1 MKVRAAA
8 ALLLLLA
15 AHAANAQRISVEA
28 RRDGGAVLVE
38 ARAQLKADE
47 RLAWEVLTGY
57 ERYALFVPDL
67 TSSHVLA
74 RARNTTIVKQKRV
87 TGFFLFRFPLEV
99 RLAVTE
105 QPYEQVAARAIAGN
119 FKEMTGI
126 YRLMM
131 EGDDLRFTYSGRLV
145 PAFDLPPL
153 VGTAAVR
160 IAVEKQFVALVRE
173 ILRREKEQA
182 P

>member
-1 MKVRAAA
+1 MRAAA
-8 ALLLLLA
+8 ALVLLIA
-15 AHAANAQRISVEA
+15 AHAASAQRISVDA
-28 RRDGGAVLVE
+28 RRDGDAVLVE
-38 ARAQLKADE
+38 ARAQFEADE

-67 TSSHVLA
+67 TSSHILA
-74 RARNTTIVKQKRV
+74 RSGNTAIVEQKGV
-87 TGFFLFRFPLEV
+87 AGFFLFRFPVEV

-105 QPYEQVAARAIAGN
+105 RPYEQVAAHAIAGN
-119 FKEMTGI
+119 FKEMTGL
-126 YRLMM
+126 YRLIP
-131 EGDDLRFTYSGRLV
+131 EGEAVRFTYSGRLV

-160 IAVEKQFVALVRE
+160 IAVERQFVALVRE
-173 ILRREKEQA
+173 IMRRGREPA